1 MVKIKL
7 QKYCTL
13 ILSVFLIIQLLGCT
27 TSTGEISAEESEI
40 VKTITMWKFRSNK
53 EDYVINRWVKQWN
66 EENPNLQVNFELISY
81 NDYLTNRLPTAFATN
96 SAPDIYMISAGSFL
110 KYAKAGY
117 MLPLDEYINSEMKN
131 DLNQESLKVATY
143 NEKILGIPIE
153 REPIALFYN
162 KKAFKKLQLEPP
174 TTWGELENSAKQ
186 LQSDEMSG
194 ICLPTQVNDYQNFI
208 FYTFLMQAGTTNSN
222 NETVND
228 FGLSGAKALNLWR
241 NLAKYNYTQGTNVE
255 MPSDIYPFATGK
267 SAMQVCGFWAVNS
280 LKKYYPDSE
289 YGVVPVPY
297 PKGGRNIS
305 VSGGWYQAVNTSSEY
320 AKEAAE
326 FTMWMWGEDTSRP
339 FEWCTE
345 ASTKV
350 PARKSVIEKNRNIF
364 YDGVNSLFTKD
375 ILPSSFP
382 EPRYPVE
389 ISNTISNALQD
400 AMYSEKDINEIAKS
414 AEDEMNKYINTHS
427 ELF

>member
-1 MVKIKL
+1 MVKTNIKKL
-7 QKYCTL
+7 CTI
-13 ILSVFLIIQLLGCT
+13 ILAIVLMIELTGCFASTDQGT
-27 TSTGEISAEESEI
+27 TEYSGP

-66 EENPNLQVNFELISY
+66 EENPELQVNFERIPY

-117 MLPLDEYINSEMKN
+117 MLPLDEYISSDLKN
-131 DLNQESLKVATY
+131 DLTQESLDVATY
-143 NEKILGIPIE
+143 DNKILGIPIE
-153 REPIALFYN
+153 HEPVALFYN
-162 KKAFKKLQLEPP
+162 KEVFEKLQLTPP
-174 TTWGELENSAKQ
+174 TTWEELENCAK
-186 LQSDEMSG
+186 LSQSDGMSG

-208 FYTFLMQAGTTNSN
+208 FYTFMMQAGTVDLT
-222 NETVND
+222 TD
-228 FGLSGAKALNLWR
+228 FGTSGAKALGLWR
-241 NLAKYNYTQGTNVE
+241 NLKKYNYTQGTNVE

-267 SAMQVCGFWAVNS
+267 AAMQICGFWAVNS
-280 LKKYYPDSE
+280 LKKYYPDLE
-289 YGVVPVPY
+289 YGIVPVPY
-297 PKGGRNIS
+297 PDGGHNVS
-305 VSGGWYQAVNTSSEY
+305 VYGGWYQAVNTKSTY

-326 FTMWMWGEDTSRP
+326 FTMWMWGEDASRP

-364 YDGVNSLFTKD
+364 YDGTSSLFTRD
-375 ILPSSFP
+375 ILPNAVP

-389 ISNTISNALQD
+389 ISNSISNALQD
-400 AMYSEKDINEIAKS
+400 AVYSGKDINEIAKAAQEEIS
-414 AEDEMNKYINTHS
+414 NYIKLNNGI
-427 ELF
+427 F

>member
-1 MVKIKL
+1 MVKTNIKKL
-7 QKYCTL
+7 CTI
-13 ILSVFLIIQLLGCT
+13 ILAIVLMTELTGCF
-27 TSTGEISAEESEI
+27 TSTDQSATEYSGP

-66 EENPNLQVNFELISY
+66 EENPELQVNFELIPY

-117 MLPLDEYINSEMKN
+117 MLPLDEYISSDLKN
-131 DLNQESLKVATY
+131 DLTQESLDVATY
-143 NEKILGIPIE
+143 DNKILGIPIE
-153 REPIALFYN
+153 HEPVALFYN
-162 KKAFKKLQLEPP
+162 KEVFKKLQLTPP
-174 TTWGELENSAKQ
+174 TTWEELENCAKMS
-186 LQSDEMSG
+186 QSDEMSG

-208 FYTFLMQAGTTNSN
+208 FYTFMMQAGTDDLAT
-222 NETVND
+222 D
-228 FGLSGAKALNLWR
+228 FGTSGAKALGLWKS
-241 NLAKYNYTQGTNVE
+241 LKKYNYTQGTNVE

-267 SAMQVCGFWAVNS
+267 SAMQICGFWAVNS
-280 LKKYYPDSE
+280 LRKYYPDLE

-297 PKGGRNIS
+297 PEDGRNVS
-305 VSGGWYQAVNTSSEY
+305 VYGGWYQAVNTNSTY

-364 YDGVNSLFTKD
+364 YDGTSSLFTRD
-375 ILPSSFP
+375 ILLNAVP

-389 ISNTISNALQD
+389 ISNSISNALQD
-400 AMYSEKDINEIAKS
+400 AVYSEKDINEIAKAAQEEIS
-414 AEDEMNKYINTHS
+414 NYIKLNN
-427 ELF
+427 